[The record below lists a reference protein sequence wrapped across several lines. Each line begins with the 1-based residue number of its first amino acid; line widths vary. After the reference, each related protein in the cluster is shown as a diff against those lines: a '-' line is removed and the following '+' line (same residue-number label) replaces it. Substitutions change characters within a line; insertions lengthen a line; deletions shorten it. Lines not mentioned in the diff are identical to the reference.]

1 MFLRVYCQSYDFSCS
16 WGSWFDVSCQDDIA
30 CIYHSATAHGVEEI
44 LTADY
49 EGDLSYNA
57 LGGESMLYFLQSH
70 WEQLEYIF
78 SFDYPDMVFEYLFD
92 SYNIDRIFDMI
103 EDFSYIEINK
113 GESYTSVEVLTGYYF
128 FDMLDVS
135 GILLDI
141 LIMRLMDGI
150 FYLSIH
156 IWKIVTVF
164 ICLSL
169 RIFRPFGWIPLL

>member
-30 CIYHSATAHGVEEI
+30 RIYRSATAHGVEEI

-92 SYNIDRIFDMI
+92 SYDIDRIFDMI
-103 EDFSYIEINK
+103 EDFSYIEIDK
-113 GESYTSVEVLTGYYF
+113 GESFASVEVLTGYYF

-135 GILLDI
+135 GVPVDFIRYFDYEAYGRDI
-141 LIMRLMDGI
+141 LFEYTYLEDNDS
-150 FYLSIH
+150 FYLFES
-156 IWKIVTVF
+156 
-164 ICLSL
+164 
-169 RIFRPFGWIPLL
+169 